1 MTTVNNF
8 LQDNFKSFDDLSRID
23 TLLADVCAKQDAL
36 QLQFVSSQKELLRF
50 RSETL
55 KQYEESLYRI
65 NELQDSKSR
74 IYKLILSDADKHSS
88 DDGLQTLYEQMNQLE
103 VIELAKGYL
112 QTLVEIMDL
121 QESTS
126 HSIQSDP
133 GKALSSYNKL
143 RDIVA
148 TLVWKNEQSEEAA
161 VHLVAYAQSQL
172 KQLWDSMQSILRGY
186 GIGFLAANL

>member
-1 MTTVNNF
+1 
-8 LQDNFKSFDDLSRID
+8 
-23 TLLADVCAKQDAL
+23 
-36 QLQFVSSQKELLRF
+36 
-50 RSETL
+50 
-55 KQYEESLYRI
+55 
-65 NELQDSKSR
+65 
-74 IYKLILSDADKHSS
+74 
-88 DDGLQTLYEQMNQLE
+88 
-103 VIELAKGYL
+103 
-112 QTLVEIMDL
+112 L